1 MDFPSYQNLI
11 QRSKEIALY
20 SSTSALLG
28 WDQETCIPKKG
39 LNYRAEQCAFLGGK
53 AHSLFTDPQVGDWIS
68 CCENEGSFADPV
80 ELANLRE
87 WRWSYDR
94 AVKLSPEF
102 IEEAERVRSH
112 AMSAW
117 AESRKTNDFNIF
129 APYLEKIIKI
139 NQMKAESYGYSEHPY
154 DALIE
159 GYERGSKTKNIK
171 QLFDRL
177 KPELREIGQAAA
189 RKSEN
194 SSSQILKANYP
205 INAQKEFNYEIAESF
220 GFDFEGG
227 RIDEAVHPFCSGIAP
242 GDTRLTTRYDIE
254 DFSSSLYG
262 VLHEVGHGLYE
273 QGLPVEKF
281 ATPSGN
287 SISLGIHESQSRLW
301 ENHVGRAPSF
311 WNFWYPKATK
321 YFPSLENISREEII
335 YSTLRSEPSF
345 IRVEADEATY
355 DLHIILRFEI
365 EKELISGD
373 LKVADLP
380 ECWNAKF
387 KEFFGLCVE
396 NDADGC
402 LQDIHW
408 SMGAL
413 GYFPT
418 YTIGNLGAAQL
429 YSKAI
434 EDEPEILT
442 ELNEGEYTK
451 LLDWLRINIHSKG
464 SLLLPDDLIK
474 EATGENLSESHHLE
488 HLKRRYL

>member
-102 IEEAERVRSH
+102 IEDAERVRSH

-129 APYLEKIIKI
+129 APHLEKIIKI

-194 SSSQILKANYP
+194 SSSQVLKANYP

-442 ELNEGEYTK
+442 ELNEGKYTK

>member
-102 IEEAERVRSH
+102 IEDAERVRSH

-129 APYLEKIIKI
+129 APHLEKIIKI

-177 KPELREIGQAAA
+177 KPELREIGQVAA

-194 SSSQILKANYP
+194 SSSQVLKANYP

-355 DLHIILRFEI
+355 DLHIKLRFEI

-442 ELNEGEYTK
+442 ELNEGKYTK

>member
-68 CCENEGSFADPV
+68 RCEDQGAFTDPL

-87 WRWSYDR
+87 WRWSHDR
-94 AVKLSPEF
+94 AVKLSSEF

-112 AMSAW
+112 AMPAW
-117 AESRKTNDFNIF
+117 AESRKTNDFNSF
-129 APYLEKIIKI
+129 APHLEKIIKI
-139 NQMKAESYGYSEHPY
+139 NQRKAESYGYSEHPY

-159 GYERGSKTKNIK
+159 GYERGSRTENVRE
-171 QLFDRL
+171 LFDRL
-177 KPELREIGQAAA
+177 KPELRGIGQAAA
-189 RKSEN
+189 RKSGN
-194 SSSQILKANYP
+194 ISSQILKGDYP
-205 INAQKEFNYEIAESF
+205 IIAQKEFNHEIAESF
-220 GFDFEGG
+220 GFDFNGG

-242 GDTRLTTRYDIE
+242 GDTRLTTRYDVE

-301 ENHVGRAPSF
+301 ENHVGRDPSF
-311 WNFWYPKATK
+311 WNFWYPRAVQS
-321 YFPSLENISREEII
+321 FPSLENINREEII
-335 YSTLRSEPSF
+335 SSTLRSEPSF

-365 EKELISGD
+365 EKELISGN

-387 KEFFGLCVE
+387 MEFFGLRVE

-429 YSKAI
+429 YAKAI
-434 EDEPEILT
+434 EDEPEILIG
-442 ELNEGEYTK
+442 LNEGKYKK
-451 LLDWLRINIHSKG
+451 LLDWLRVNIHSKG

-474 EATGENLSESHHLE
+474 EATGENLSESYHLE

>member
-1 MDFPSYQNLI
+1 MDFPPYQNLI

-28 WDQETCIPKKG
+28 WDQETVIPKKG

-53 AHSLFTDPQVGDWIS
+53 AHSLFTDSQVGNWIS
-68 CCENEGSFADPV
+68 RCEDEGACTDS
-80 ELANLRE
+80 EGLANLRE
-87 WRWSYDR
+87 WRWSHDR
-94 AVKLSPEF
+94 AVKLSSEF
-102 IEEAERVRSH
+102 IEESERVRSH

-117 AESRKTNDFNIF
+117 SESRKKNDFKIF
-129 APYLEKIIKI
+129 SPHLEKIIKI
-139 NQMKAESYGYSEHPY
+139 NQKKAESYGYSDHPY

-159 GYERGSKTKNIK
+159 GYERGSKTEMIK
-171 QLFDRL
+171 ELFDRL
-177 KPELREIGQAAA
+177 KPSLREIGESAA
-189 RKSEN
+189 RKSAN
-194 SSSQILKANYP
+194 ISSQILKGDYP
-205 INAQKEFNYEIAESF
+205 IKAQEKFNHEIAESF
-220 GFDFEGG
+220 GFDFNAG
-227 RIDEAVHPFCSGIAP
+227 RIDAAVHPFCSGIAP
-242 GDTRLTTRYDIE
+242 GDTRLTTRYDTK

-281 ATPSGN
+281 ASPSGKAV
-287 SISLGIHESQSRLW
+287 SLGIHESQSRLW

-311 WNFWYPKATK
+311 WKSWYPRAAQI
-321 YFPSLENISREEII
+321 FPSLQEINEEEII
-335 YSTLRSEPSF
+335 SSTLRSEPSF

-365 EKELISGD
+365 EKDLISGD

-387 KEFFGLCVE
+387 MEFFGLRVE

-429 YSKAI
+429 YAKAI
-434 EDEPEILT
+434 EDDPEIPT
-442 ELNEGEYTK
+442 QLNVGEYSK
-451 LLDWLRINIHSKG
+451 LLNWLRINIHSKG
-464 SLLLPDDLIK
+464 STLLPDDLI
-474 EATGENLSESHHLE
+474 ENATGESLSESYHLE
-488 HLKRRYL
+488 HLQSRYL

>member
-129 APYLEKIIKI
+129 APHLEKIIKI

-194 SSSQILKANYP
+194 SSSQILKSNYP

-442 ELNEGEYTK
+442 ELNEGKYTK

>member
-1 MDFPSYQNLI
+1 MNSSSYQNLI
-11 QRSKEIALY
+11 QRSEEIALY

-28 WDQETCIPKKG
+28 WDQETGIPKKG
-39 LNYRAEQCAFLGGK
+39 LNYRADQCAFLGGK
-53 AHSLFTDPQVGDWIS
+53 AHQLFTDPLVGDWIS
-68 CCENEGSFADPV
+68 SSEDEGSFTDST

-94 AVKLSPEF
+94 AVKLSTEF
-102 IEEAERVRSH
+102 IEEAERIRSH

-117 AESRKTNDFNIF
+117 AESRKKNDFKIF
-129 APYLEKIIKI
+129 SPHLEKIIKI
-139 NQMKAESYGYSEHPY
+139 NQRKAESYGYSDHPY
-154 DALIE
+154 DALLE
-159 GYERGSKTKNIK
+159 GYERGSRTEMINE
-171 QLFDRL
+171 LFDGL
-177 KPELREIGQAAA
+177 KPALREIGEAAA
-189 RKSEN
+189 HKSAN
-194 SSSQILKANYP
+194 SSSQALKGDFP
-205 INAQKEFNYEIAESF
+205 INAQEKFNQEIAKSF
-220 GFDFEGG
+220 GFDFDAG

-242 GDTRLTTRYDIE
+242 GDTRLTTRYDAN

-281 ATPSGN
+281 ATPSGKAV
-287 SISLGIHESQSRLW
+287 SLGIHESQSRLW

-311 WNFWYPKATK
+311 WKFWYPRAVHF
-321 YFPSLENISREEII
+321 FPSLQEITQEEII
-335 YSTLRSEPSF
+335 SSTLRSEPSF

-365 EKELISGD
+365 EKDLISGD
-373 LKVADLP
+373 LKVAELP

-387 KEFFGLCVE
+387 MEFFGLRVE

-429 YSKAI
+429 YAKAI
-434 EDEPEILT
+434 EDDPEISNQ
-442 ELNEGEYTK
+442 LNGGEYSK
-451 LLDWLRINIHSKG
+451 LLDWLRIKIHSKG
-464 SLLLPDDLIK
+464 SVLLPDDLIK
-474 EATGENLSESHHLE
+474 DATGESLSESY
-488 HLKRRYL
+488 HLKHLQSRYL

>member
-177 KPELREIGQAAA
+177 KPELREIGQAAT

-194 SSSQILKANYP
+194 NSSQILKANYP

-442 ELNEGEYTK
+442 ELNEGKYTK

>member
-102 IEEAERVRSH
+102 IEDAERVRSH

-129 APYLEKIIKI
+129 APHLEKIIKI

>member
-442 ELNEGEYTK
+442 ELNEGKYTK

>member
-129 APYLEKIIKI
+129 APHLEKIIKI

-311 WNFWYPKATK
+311 WSFWYPKAAK

-434 EDEPEILT
+434 EDKPEILT
-442 ELNEGEYTK
+442 ELNEGKYTK

>member
-68 CCENEGSFADPV
+68 CCENEGSFADPL

-129 APYLEKIIKI
+129 APHLEKIIKI

-159 GYERGSKTKNIK
+159 GYERGSKTENIK

-189 RKSEN
+189 RKSKN

-321 YFPSLENISREEII
+321 YFPSLGNISREEII

-434 EDEPEILT
+434 EDEPGILA

>member
-129 APYLEKIIKI
+129 APHLEKIIKI

-159 GYERGSKTKNIK
+159 GYERGSKTENIK

-189 RKSEN
+189 RKSKN

-242 GDTRLTTRYDIE
+242 GDTRLTTRYDIK

-434 EDEPEILT
+434 EDEPGILA

-464 SLLLPDDLIK
+464 SLLLPNDLIK

>member
-102 IEEAERVRSH
+102 IEDAERVRSH

-129 APYLEKIIKI
+129 APHLEKIIKI

-442 ELNEGEYTK
+442 ELNEGKYTK

>member
-1 MDFPSYQNLI
+1 MDFSPYQNLI

-28 WDQETCIPKKG
+28 WDQETGIPKKG
-39 LNYRAEQCAFLGGK
+39 LNYRAEQCAFFGGK
-53 AHSLFTDPQVGDWIS
+53 AHSLFTDPQVGNWIS
-68 CCENEGSFADPV
+68 RCEDEGTFTDSG

-87 WRWSYDR
+87 WRWSHDR
-94 AVKLSPEF
+94 AVKLSSEF
-102 IEEAERVRSH
+102 VEEAERVRSH

-117 AESRKTNDFNIF
+117 SESRRENDFKIF
-129 APYLEKIIKI
+129 SPHLEKIIKI
-139 NQMKAESYGYSEHPY
+139 NQKKAESYGYSEHPY

-159 GYERGSKTKNIK
+159 GYERGSKTKTIRV
-171 QLFDRL
+171 LFDRL
-177 KPELREIGQAAA
+177 KPALREIGEAAA
-189 RKSEN
+189 RKN
-194 SSSQILKANYP
+194 TSSQALKGDYP
-205 INAQKEFNYEIAESF
+205 INAQEKFNQEVAESF
-220 GFDFEGG
+220 GFDFNAG
-227 RIDEAVHPFCSGIAP
+227 RIDAAVHPFCSGIAP
-242 GDTRLTTRYDIE
+242 GDTRLTTRYDTK

-273 QGLPVEKF
+273 QGLPSEKF

-287 SISLGIHESQSRLW
+287 AVSLGIHESQSRLW

-311 WNFWYPKATK
+311 WKSWYSKAAQN
-321 YFPSLENISREEII
+321 FPSLQEINEEEII
-335 YSTLRSEPSF
+335 ASTLRSEPSF

-365 EKELISGD
+365 ERDLIAGN

-387 KEFFGLCVE
+387 MEFFGLRVE

-429 YSKAI
+429 YAKAI
-434 EDEPEILT
+434 EDDPEILT
-442 ELNEGEYTK
+442 QLSAGEYSK
-451 LLDWLRINIHSKG
+451 LLNWLRINIHSKG
-464 SLLLPDDLIK
+464 SELLPDDLIK
-474 EATGENLSESHHLE
+474 DATGESLSESYHLE
-488 HLKRRYL
+488 HLQSRYL

>member
-129 APYLEKIIKI
+129 APHLEKIIKI

-442 ELNEGEYTK
+442 ELNEGKYTK

>member
-102 IEEAERVRSH
+102 IEDAERVRSH

-129 APYLEKIIKI
+129 APHLEKIIKI

-194 SSSQILKANYP
+194 NSSQILKANYP

-442 ELNEGEYTK
+442 ELNEGKYTK

>member
-1 MDFPSYQNLI
+1 MDFSPYQNLI

-28 WDQETCIPKKG
+28 WDQETVIPKKG

-53 AHSLFTDPQVGDWIS
+53 AHSLFTDSQVGNWIS
-68 CCENEGSFADPV
+68 RCEDEGACTDS
-80 ELANLRE
+80 EGLANLRE
-87 WRWSYDR
+87 WRWSHDR
-94 AVKLSPEF
+94 AVKLSSEF

-117 AESRKTNDFNIF
+117 SESRKKNDFKIF
-129 APYLEKIIKI
+129 SPHLEKIIKI
-139 NQMKAESYGYSEHPY
+139 NQKKAESYGYSDHPY

-159 GYERGSKTKNIK
+159 GYERGSKTEMIK
-171 QLFDRL
+171 ELFDRL
-177 KPELREIGQAAA
+177 KPSLREIGEAAA
-189 RKSEN
+189 RKSAN
-194 SSSQILKANYP
+194 ISSQILKGDYP
-205 INAQKEFNYEIAESF
+205 IKAQEKFNHEIAESF
-220 GFDFEGG
+220 GFDFNAG
-227 RIDEAVHPFCSGIAP
+227 RIDAAVHPFCSGIAP
-242 GDTRLTTRYDIE
+242 GDTRLTTRYDTK

-281 ATPSGN
+281 ASPSGKAV
-287 SISLGIHESQSRLW
+287 SLGIHESQSRLW

-311 WNFWYPKATK
+311 WKSWYPRAAQI
-321 YFPSLENISREEII
+321 FPSLQEINEEEII
-335 YSTLRSEPSF
+335 SSTLRSEPSF

-365 EKELISGD
+365 EKDLISGD
-373 LKVADLP
+373 LKVVDLP

-387 KEFFGLCVE
+387 MEFFGLRVE

-429 YSKAI
+429 YAKAI
-434 EDEPEILT
+434 EDDPEIPT
-442 ELNEGEYTK
+442 QLNVGEYSK
-451 LLDWLRINIHSKG
+451 LLNWLRINIHSKG
-464 SLLLPDDLIK
+464 SALLPDDLI
-474 EATGENLSESHHLE
+474 ENATGESLSESYHLE
-488 HLKRRYL
+488 HLQSRYL

>member
-1 MDFPSYQNLI
+1 MDFSPYKKLI
-11 QRSKEIALY
+11 QRSEEIALY

-39 LNYRAEQCAFLGGK
+39 LNYRAEQCAFFGGK
-53 AHSLFTDPQVGDWIS
+53 AHSLFTDPQVGNWIS
-68 CCENEGSFADPV
+68 CCEDEGNFNDPS

-87 WRWSYDR
+87 WRWSHDR

-102 IEEAERVRSH
+102 IEDAERVRSH

-117 AESRKTNDFNIF
+117 AESREKNDFKIF
-129 APYLEKIIKI
+129 SPHLEKIIKI
-139 NQMKAESYGYSEHPY
+139 NQRKAESYGYSDHPY

-159 GYERGSKTKNIK
+159 GYERGSRTELIRE
-171 QLFDRL
+171 LFDRL
-177 KPELREIGQAAA
+177 KPALREIGEAAA
-189 RKSEN
+189 RN
-194 SSSQILKANYP
+194 SANISSQILNGDYP
-205 INAQKEFNYEIAESF
+205 ISSQKIFNKEIAESF
-220 GFDFEGG
+220 GFDFDAG
-227 RIDEAVHPFCSGIAP
+227 RIDAAVHPFCSGIAP
-242 GDTRLTTRYDIE
+242 GDTRLTTRYDTK

-273 QGLPVEKF
+273 QGLPKEQF
-281 ATPSGN
+281 PTPSAN
-287 SISLGIHESQSRLW
+287 AVSLGIHESQSRLW
-301 ENHVGRAPSF
+301 ENHVGRSPSF
-311 WNFWYPKATK
+311 WKTWYPRAAHI
-321 YFPSLENISREEII
+321 FPSLVKINQEEII
-335 YSTLRSEPSF
+335 SSTLRSEPSF

-365 EKELISGD
+365 ERDLISGD

-387 KEFFGLCVE
+387 MEYFGLRVE

-429 YSKAI
+429 YAKAT
-434 EDEPEILT
+434 EDDPGITTEID
-442 ELNEGEYTK
+442 EGKYGK
-451 LLDWLRINIHSKG
+451 LLDWLRIKIHSKG
-464 SLLLPDDLIK
+464 SLLLPNDLIK
-474 EATGENLSESHHLE
+474 DATGEVLSESYHLE
-488 HLKRRYL
+488 HLQRRYL

>member
-129 APYLEKIIKI
+129 APHLEKIIKI

-189 RKSEN
+189 RKSKN

-242 GDTRLTTRYDIE
+242 GDTRLTTRYDIK

-464 SLLLPDDLIK
+464 SLLLPNDLIK

>member
-117 AESRKTNDFNIF
+117 AESRKTNDFKIF
-129 APYLEKIIKI
+129 APHLEKIIKI

-321 YFPSLENISREEII
+321 YFPSLEDISREEII

-434 EDEPEILT
+434 EDEPGILT

>member
-1 MDFPSYQNLI
+1 MDFPPYQNLI

-28 WDQETCIPKKG
+28 WDQETGIPKKG

-53 AHSLFTDPQVGDWIS
+53 AHSLFTDSQVGNWIS
-68 CCENEGSFADPV
+68 RCEDEGACTDS
-80 ELANLRE
+80 EGLANLRE
-87 WRWSYDR
+87 WRWSHDR
-94 AVKLSPEF
+94 AVKLSSEF
-102 IEEAERVRSH
+102 IEESERVRSH

-117 AESRKTNDFNIF
+117 SESRKKNDFKIF
-129 APYLEKIIKI
+129 SPHLEKIIKI
-139 NQMKAESYGYSEHPY
+139 NQKKAESYGYSDHPY

-159 GYERGSKTKNIK
+159 GYERGSKTEMIK
-171 QLFDRL
+171 ELFDRL
-177 KPELREIGQAAA
+177 KPSLREIGEAAA
-189 RKSEN
+189 RKSTN
-194 SSSQILKANYP
+194 ISSQILKGDYP
-205 INAQKEFNYEIAESF
+205 IKAQEKFNHEIAESF
-220 GFDFEGG
+220 GFDFNAG
-227 RIDEAVHPFCSGIAP
+227 RIDAAVHPFCSGIAP
-242 GDTRLTTRYDIE
+242 GDTRLTTRYDTK

-273 QGLPVEKF
+273 QGLPEKF
-281 ATPSGN
+281 ASPSGKAV
-287 SISLGIHESQSRLW
+287 SLGIHESQSRLW

-311 WNFWYPKATK
+311 WKSWYPRAAQI
-321 YFPSLENISREEII
+321 FPSLQEINEEEII
-335 YSTLRSEPSF
+335 SSTLRSEPSF

-365 EKELISGD
+365 EKDLISGD

-387 KEFFGLCVE
+387 MEFFGLRVE

-429 YSKAI
+429 YAKAI
-434 EDEPEILT
+434 EDDPEIPT
-442 ELNEGEYTK
+442 QLNVGEYSK
-451 LLDWLRINIHSKG
+451 LLNWLRINIHSKG
-464 SLLLPDDLIK
+464 STLLPDDLI
-474 EATGENLSESHHLE
+474 ENATGESLSESYHLE
-488 HLKRRYL
+488 HLQSRYL

>member
-68 CCENEGSFADPV
+68 CCENEGSFADPL

-129 APYLEKIIKI
+129 APHLEKIIKI

-159 GYERGSKTKNIK
+159 GYERGSKTENIK

-189 RKSEN
+189 RKSKN